1 MNTIR
6 VSEPIIKELRMILGY
21 LTIIQRTKDII
32 VFELGQNIYS
42 NGEKIQNGQLPAF
55 NNVTAPSTI
64 TDDVTNKI
72 LNILKLP
79 HEDDTYNSTDEKRYL
94 YGITYYFGGRPHGSK

>member
-1 MNTIR
+1 
-6 VSEPIIKELRMILGY
+6 
-21 LTIIQRTKDII
+21 
-32 VFELGQNIYS
+32 VFELGQLNIYDKLR
-42 NGEKIQNGQLPAF
+42 NATTLPAF